1 MLPPNSDLQICG
13 CSVVVK
19 FTDDGSDHEVEVLA
33 ESAYEAC
40 VLALQKLGKNRFLRG
55 PGREAVLE
63 LTLMSPRQYRIKVG
77 DVLDW
82 LYNRPAKTETARAR
96 KKYLKAVLAERKAQ

>member
-1 MLPPNSDLQICG
+1 MSL

-19 FTDDGSDHEVEVLA
+19 FTESGTDHQVEVLA

-40 VLALQKLGKNRFLRG
+40 VLALQKFGKNRFLRD
-55 PGREAVLE
+55 PGRDAVLE
-63 LTLMSPRQYRIKVG
+63 LTLMSPRQYRIRVG

-82 LYNRPAKTETARAR
+82 LYNQPAKTENARER
-96 KKYLKAVLAERKAQ
+96 KKYLKAVLAEDRR